1 MPNPFAPTEGG
12 TRRIPFSVDP
22 EHPGDPFLEVVSG
35 NIDMGA
41 GRTRAGV
48 RGALGWGLGSDGVP
62 LRHHVADTFVPFDLS
77 GVTTEQLAWT
87 PGTGKKVRLLA
98 IHLKATVET
107 TIAILDGSGGDPLYT
122 VGAPA
127 GIPVTIP
134 LGPIGA
140 PSALADNAVYITS
153 SAEADI
159 AGTLSGC
166 EE

>member
-1 MPNPFAPTEGG
+1 MANPVAPTEGG
-12 TRRIPFSVDP
+12 TRRIPFLVDP
-22 EHPGDPFLEVVSG
+22 ANPGDPFLPIGSG
-35 NIDMGA
+35 AIGMGA
-41 GRTRAGV
+41 GRTLGAV
-48 RGALGWGLGSDGVP
+48 QGALAWGLGSDGVP
-62 LRHHVADTFVPFDLS
+62 LQHHVADTFVPFDLS
-77 GVTTEQLAWT
+77 AVTTEQLAWT
-87 PGTGKKVRLLA
+87 PDTGKKVRLLA

-107 TIAILDGSGGDPLYT
+107 TVAILDGSGGDPLYT

-127 GIPVTIP
+127 GLPVTIP

-140 PSALADNAVYITS
+140 VSALADNAVYITS